1 MTRFTLMKPRS
12 AVLRHDRGPAQALG
26 LLLLLTVAFALSR
39 RAPPRCRGW

>member
-26 LLLLLTVAFALSR
+26 LLLLLTVALTLLIASS
-39 RAPPRCRGW
+39 GS